1 MGEGNEH
8 SGTTQVFVAST
19 GAGFEPSPL
28 MYIGGVTGAVVG
40 LLVRYALKG
49 RMPDDTIFAIQ
60 GVIFGVGSVI
70 GLGFDVR
77 EMWRKK
83 GR

>member
-1 MGEGNEH
+1 VLFERTDARLER
-8 SGTTQVFVAST
+8 AS
-19 GAGFEPSPL
+19 L
-28 MYIGGVTGAVVG
+28 MYIGGVTGAVIG

-49 RMPDDTIFAIQ
+49 RMPDDTIFTIQ
-60 GVIFGVGSVI
+60 GVIFGVGCAV
-70 GLGFDVR
+70 GLAFDVR